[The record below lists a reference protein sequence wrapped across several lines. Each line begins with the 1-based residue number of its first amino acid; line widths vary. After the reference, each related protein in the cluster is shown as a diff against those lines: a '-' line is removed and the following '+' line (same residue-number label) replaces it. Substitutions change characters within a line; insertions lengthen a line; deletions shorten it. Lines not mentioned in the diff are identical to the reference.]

1 MSTDRLTE
9 ILNYLSAMSRDMG
22 EFRQEVKTRL
32 DRVETRLDGVEKRL
46 DGVEKRLD
54 AIDTRLDAVET
65 RLDAIETRLDAVEKR
80 LDGMETRLD
89 GMETRLSGVE
99 KRFDHF
105 EMAVR
110 SRFDDMISDIRR
122 LDHKFESVQED
133 STELRI
139 GQRDQ
144 RERIENLERKQ
155 A

>member
-32 DRVETRLDGVEKRL
+32 DGVETRLD
-46 DGVEKRLD
+46 
-54 AIDTRLDAVET
+54 AIET
-65 RLDAIETRLDAVEKR
+65 RLDAIETRLDAVEK
-80 LDGMETRLD
+80 RLD